1 MRAPANFG
9 FYDKCQ
15 TEEDYEYF
23 WQYLSSDHFR

>member
-9 FYDKCQ
+9 FMINVKQ
-15 TEEDYEYF
+15 KDYEYF